1 MWIFLN
7 NAMLSI
13 VAHRRKPDTLLVR
26 ARVKGDIEAV
36 FPQVAVFSLTN
47 ADYHYRAEVPRSEV
61 AAALA
66 QQIQEMAYDNFK
78 RSVKDHA
85 RHDWYMDVWSLGH
98 AVQQTAEPNP

>member
-13 VAHRRKPDTLLVR
+13 VAHRSKPDTLLVR

-36 FPQVAVFSLTN
+36 FPLAPVFTLPS

-66 QQIQEMAYDNFK
+66 QQVNELAYDNFK
-78 RSVKDHA
+78 ASVNDRA

-98 AVQQTAEPNP
+98 AVQARR